1 MNARLLVVQ
10 STPLSE
16 TSTAREYTS
25 YTRAQ
30 GMFPSV
36 SAFGGDQHCIQLAD
50 LTVAFTIIAS
60 SPPNWHFGSVA
71 ITKPESQETGA

>member
-1 MNARLLVVQ
+1 
-10 STPLSE
+10 
-16 TSTAREYTS
+16 
-25 YTRAQ
+25 
-30 GMFPSV
+30 MFPSV